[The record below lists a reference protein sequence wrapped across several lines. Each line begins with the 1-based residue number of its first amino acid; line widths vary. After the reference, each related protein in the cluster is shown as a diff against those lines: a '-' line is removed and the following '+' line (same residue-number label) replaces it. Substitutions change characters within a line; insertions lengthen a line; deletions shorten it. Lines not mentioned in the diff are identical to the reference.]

1 VGKSLGED
9 DERRTIEGQRRT
21 NGEKREEEPKVPEE
35 WAEIPIQ
42 DYFDKGYRPTIRK
55 SGGKKYI
62 YLRRG
67 DDLQSIGPYTEERW
81 KLLVSMYPRKLT
93 PDIPIK
99 ERIEQLK
106 EEGLSREEIAR
117 ALYNEGYSTQAIM
130 RERYSIRNLAKTTG
144 SEVDDR
150 TVQSAVKGATRGPG
164 YLQELK
170 DMIRTQISLSREFA
184 EACTTA
190 GVKVLFAALK
200 MGGVSEEEIGQI
212 TTNVG
217 ALENVVDKAT
227 KMALKAI
234 EYYDAERIEQLER
247 ERDEARAMVVLLEAQ
262 LDKIKQ
268 SLDPLVRLER
278 MIYNLALLSGT
289 VKVDHNVIMAIMEK
303 WLAMQVVAS

>member
-1 VGKSLGED
+1 M
-9 DERRTIEGQRRT
+9 
-21 NGEKREEEPKVPEE
+21 
-35 WAEIPIQ
+35 
-42 DYFDKGYRPTIRK
+42 
-55 SGGKKYI
+55 
-62 YLRRG
+62 
-67 DDLQSIGPYTEERW
+67 
-81 KLLVSMYPRKLT
+81 SMYPRKLPQET
-93 PDIPIK
+93 PID
-99 ERIEQLK
+99 ERVEELK
-106 EEGLSREEIAR
+106 EEGLSREDIAR
-117 ALYNEGYSTQAIM
+117 TLYEEGYPTQAIM
-130 RERYSIRNLAKTTG
+130 SRGYPLAALRKRGRN
-144 SEVDDR
+144 EVDDR
-150 TVQSAVKGATRGPG
+150 TVQAAVKGTTRGPG

-170 DMIRTQISLSREFA
+170 DMIKTQISLSREFA